1 MGARPTWQPN
11 YVAILELQ
19 TEFEVNFEVVIMG
32 KDKKGKKRSTGLTE
46 DILESKNVRP
56 SGRTKQRKDRQG
68 ESEDTFVEE
77 KLSRK
82 ILEQA
87 RKQQDELEAEFGVA
101 SGSNKSLKTAQTH
114 LGPPEL
120 QNLDADELESDEDDA
135 ASVASEQFY
144 ENIEV
149 DEEDEQAF
157 EVFMSK
163 DTPAR
168 RTLADVIMEKIQDKK
183 TEIESQMSERST
195 APQMDERLVE
205 VFKGVG
211 QILAKYRSG
220 KLPKAF
226 KVIPS
231 LSNWE
236 EVLYITEPEGW
247 TAAAMFQ
254 ATRTFVSNL
263 NVKMAQRFF
272 NLVLLPRV
280 RDDITEYKRLNYH
293 LYMALKKA
301 LFKPAA
307 FFKGILLP
315 LCESRTC
322 TLREAIII
330 GSLISKTSI
339 PVLHSSAAMLKIAE
353 MDYSGANSIFL
364 RHFFDKKYALPYRVI
379 DAVVYHF
386 LRFLSDKR
394 ILPVLWHQSLLTFV
408 QRYKED
414 VSSEQKDA
422 LMELCR
428 AQVHDQITPE
438 VRRELSHSKSRD
450 AEIEPMDV

>member
-1 MGARPTWQPN
+1 
-11 YVAILELQ
+11 
-19 TEFEVNFEVVIMG
+19 MG
-32 KDKKGKKRSTGLTE
+32 KDKKAKKRSTGLTE
-46 DILESKNVRP
+46 DILESKTVKP
-56 SGRTKQRKDRQG
+56 SGRSKQRRERQG
-68 ESEDTFVEE
+68 ESDDTYVEE
-77 KLSRK
+77 KLSRR

-87 RKQQDELEAEFGVA
+87 RKQQDELEAEFGV
-101 SGSNKSLKTAQTH
+101 SRGSQRSLTTAQTR
-114 LGPPEL
+114 LGPPDL
-120 QNLDADELESDEDDA
+120 QSLEADELDSDDDDDA

-157 EVFMSK
+157 EAFMSK

-195 APQMDERLVE
+195 APQMDERLVQ

-211 QILAKYRSG
+211 QILSKYRSG

-231 LSNWE
+231 LTNWE
-236 EVLYITEPEGW
+236 EVLYLTEPDKW
-247 TAAAMFQ
+247 SAAAMFQ

-263 NVKMAQRFF
+263 NAKMAQRFF

-280 RDDITEYKRLNYH
+280 RDDIAEYKRLNYH
-293 LYMALKKA
+293 LYMSLKKA

-315 LCESRTC
+315 MCETRTC
-322 TLREAIII
+322 TLREAIIV

-364 RHFFDKKYALPYRVI
+364 RQFFDKKYALPYRVI

-386 LRFLSDKR
+386 LRFLSDQR
-394 ILPVLWHQSLLTFV
+394 TLPVLWHQSLLTFV

-422 LMELCR
+422 LMELCK
-428 AQVHDQITPE
+428 VHVHTQITPE
-438 VRRELSHSKSRD
+438 VRRELTHSKSRD
-450 AEIEPMDV
+450 GEVEAMDV